1 MGLSWKRVAT
11 RGVFVCL
18 VVAVLLATAF
28 VRRASARTELT
39 GTMHGTQQRAVV
51 ARDRVTLGGTTR
63 GFDQVVATSLRTE
76 EGHVLAYPP
85 SKHVKRAP
93 LSVVYLHGV
102 HGLAERGCP
111 HVRNGATQLGWLVC
125 PEAIEKDAAGMFSW
139 GDDVFEQSAV
149 VRRALAA
156 AHAQGASKQPGV
168 AVGFSQ
174 GSYVAVD
181 LVSARL
187 AKFSG
192 LVLLGAEMH
201 PNAKTLTDAG
211 VKRIALGAGKADAA
225 YGSMAEEAHRLDG
238 EGIETRFYDLGNVG
252 HTYAA
257 EDTDA
262 LRSAI
267 AWAGGEW

>member
-1 MGLSWKRVAT
+1 MGLSFSRVAT
-11 RGVFVCL
+11 RAVVVCL
-18 VVAVLLATAF
+18 VVALLLATAF
-28 VRRASARTELT
+28 ARRASARTQPT
-39 GTMHGTQQRAVV
+39 KTRSTIVH
-51 ARDRVTLGGTTR
+51 DRVGLGGATR
-63 GFDQVVATSLRTE
+63 SFDHVVATSLRSE

-85 SKHVKRAP
+85 SKHVKHAP
-93 LSVVYLHGV
+93 MSVVYLHGI

-111 HVRNGATQLGWLVC
+111 HVRNGASQLGWLVC
-125 PEAIEKDAAGMFSW
+125 PEAIEKDESGKFSW

-156 AHAQGASKQPGV
+156 AHAHGASKQPGV

-181 LVSARL
+181 LVNARL
-187 AKFSG
+187 AKFRG

-201 PNAKTLTDAG
+201 PSAKMLKDAG
-211 VKRIALGAGKADAA
+211 VKRIALGAGRTDAA
-225 YGSMAEEAHRLDG
+225 YGSLASEARRLDG

-257 EDTDA
+257 EDTNA
-262 LRSAI
+262 LRTAI
-267 AWAGGEW
+267 AWAGGVDS